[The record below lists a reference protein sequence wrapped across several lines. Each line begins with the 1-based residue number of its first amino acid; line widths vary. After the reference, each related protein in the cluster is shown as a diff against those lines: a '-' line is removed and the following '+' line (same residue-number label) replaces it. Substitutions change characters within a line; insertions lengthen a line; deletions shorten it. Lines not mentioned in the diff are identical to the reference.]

1 MEKVLGQCH
10 AEEKCHLSQNAMGKA
25 KEDQMAPTKA
35 SLSANKYADSFLL
48 YVRDFSG
55 AANKAY
61 ADMARRTLR
70 IKEGPK
76 GRIKLKKNAT
86 KVLRQAVESLKIDSS
101 DFRKWHEKSCDALI
115 ACYGGQ
121 LSYGQAQKW
130 LNMLLK
136 YLYVYD
142 VKGYEALFTEER
154 IRTMDLPVDTTVI
167 KKLRKYG
174 VNPPAIGWSKWDKGT
189 YCAYQTSARDA
200 LWSAADIEN
209 PDERIPFYWELIH
222 WSDAS
227 EA

>member
-25 KEDQMAPTKA
+25 KEDQMAPIKA
-35 SLSANKYADSFLL
+35 SLSVNKYADSFLL

-115 ACYGGQ
+115 ACYGG
-121 LSYGQAQKW
+121 SAQ
-130 LNMLLK
+130 
-136 YLYVYD
+136 
-142 VKGYEALFTEER
+142 
-154 IRTMDLPVDTTVI
+154 
-167 KKLRKYG
+167 
-174 VNPPAIGWSKWDKGT
+174 
-189 YCAYQTSARDA
+189 
-200 LWSAADIEN
+200 LWSGAEVAEYAAKI
-209 PDERIPFYWELIH
+209 PVCVRCERL
-222 WSDAS
+222 
-227 EA
+227 

>member
-35 SLSANKYADSFLL
+35 SLSVNKYADSFLL

-142 VKGYEALFTEER
+142 VKGYESLFAEER
-154 IRTMDLPVDTTVI
+154 PRTMDLPVDTTVI

>member
-1 MEKVLGQCH
+1 
-10 AEEKCHLSQNAMGKA
+10 
-25 KEDQMAPTKA
+25 MAPTKA
-35 SLSANKYADSFLL
+35 TLSVNKYADSFLL
-48 YVRDFSG
+48 CVRDFSG

-70 IKEGPK
+70 IKEGSK

-142 VKGYEALFTEER
+142 VKGYESLFTEER

>member
-35 SLSANKYADSFLL
+35 SLSVNKYADSFLL

-142 VKGYEALFTEER
+142 VKGYESLFAEER
-154 IRTMDLPVDTTVI
+154 PRTMDLPVDTTVI

-189 YCAYQTSARDA
+189 YCAYQASARDA
-200 LWSAADIEN
+200 LRSAADIEN
-209 PDERIPFYWELIH
+209 PDEQIPFYWELIH